1 LIDARTRSRAGKN
14 PANSGPYQ
22 ADLARY
28 RKLDFFNLARLP
40 VEIGGSRA
48 VERVEEHGR
57 TCTGSSC
64 DTFETSRDGLEGV
77 QVVLGVGWGGADLI
91 CVPDGRGKQEEF
103 LSRVLQA
110 HINLY
115 NRAHDFARG
124 NAVVSAAHA
133 FVRIADPKTNAR
145 QDVVS
150 SRVHAN
156 LSRARRRLRRFHA
169 VSSQSRATAFFAVI
183 SASQSGMCLSHRGR
197 AVPYRTC
204 RIFPKLR
211 SAQIGRRQLPDCCA
225 LG

>member
-1 LIDARTRSRAGKN
+1 M
-14 PANSGPYQ
+14 
-22 ADLARY
+22 
-28 RKLDFFNLARLP
+28 
-40 VEIGGSRA
+40 
-48 VERVEEHGR
+48 
-57 TCTGSSC
+57 
-64 DTFETSRDGLEGV
+64 
-77 QVVLGVGWGGADLI
+77 LGVGWGGADLI
-91 CVPDGRGKQEEF
+91 CVPGGRGKQEEF

-183 SASQSGMCLSHRGR
+183 SASQSGMCRSHRGR

-204 RIFPKLR
+204 RWHPVHGYCWESLSELR
-211 SAQIGRRQLPDCCA
+211 RAQIGRRQLPDCCA